1 MPKESTIRDFIRCFD
16 ENERYG
22 GVDKAIRKLLQKFP
36 SNSDFTAVLLK
47 VTTINKLY
55 STNIM
60 SPFDVAKH
68 IASLQIDQPLKHGK
82 LSAVDTIR
90 HVTISRKEKD
100 FYSFATKYCNW
111 HNFRAYPIYD
121 SFVEKSLRH
130 FNCVTGNLRVYQNL
144 KASVDCF
151 RTQNEITNFNYKQID
166 KFLWLYG
173 KDELD

>member
-1 MPKESTIRDFIRCFD
+1 MPNVTMVKRFIQRFKQ
-16 ENERYG
+16 NERYYEA
-22 GVDKAIRKLLQKFP
+22 DKAIVKLIRAFP
-36 SNSDFTAVLLK
+36 SNSDLAAVLLK

-60 SPFDVAKH
+60 APFDVAKH
-68 IASLQIDQPLKHGK
+68 IVSLRLGRQLEDGQ
-82 LSAVDTIR
+82 LSAVDSIR
-90 HVTISRKEKD
+90 HVTISGTDKN

-111 HNFRAYPIYD
+111 HNLRAYPIYD

-130 FNCVTGNLRVYQNL
+130 FNCITGNLRIYDNL

-151 RTQNEITNFNYKQID
+151 RTQNGITEFTYKQID

-173 KDELD
+173 KEDL